1 MDTEKDKKR
10 SYRDFAEWL
19 EALLFAFVMIVLLYT
34 FFFRIITVSGSSM
47 EATLNSNDR
56 IAVQCI
62 AYTPQHG
69 DIIVVDGY
77 SKYGAPLVKRIIA
90 MEGDTVDIDS
100 STGTVIVNGEV
111 LNEPYIGS
119 AVTAQ
124 SDVDFPLTVPE
135 SCVFVLGD
143 NREVSLDSRS
153 SEVGMIDTR
162 NILGKA
168 VIRIYPFKEIGII
181 K

>member
-10 SYRDFAEWL
+10 TYRDFTEWL
-19 EALLFAFVMIVLLYT
+19 EALVFAFVMIVLIYT
-34 FFFRIITVSGSSM
+34 FLFRIITVNGSSM
-47 EATLNSNDR
+47 AATLNWYDR
-56 IAVQCI
+56 IAVQCVG
-62 AYTPQHG
+62 YKPQHG
-69 DIIVVDGY
+69 DVIVVDSY
-77 SKYGAPLVKRIIA
+77 SKYGNPLVKRIIA

-100 STGTVIVNGEV
+100 STGAVIVNGEV
-111 LNEPYIGS
+111 LNEPYIGG
-119 AVTAQ
+119 AVTTQA
-124 SDVDFPLTVPE
+124 DVDFPLTVPE
-135 SCVFVLGD
+135 GNVFVLGD
-143 NREVSLDSRS
+143 NREISLDSRS